1 MTRFSGSQREWPPY
15 GRSVVSV
22 AAGTVCTPR
31 ALLESVTIVPNDTQ
45 SARTDDPLPA
55 LLFDPYSGASGDMV
69 LGALVDLGLSIDAL
83 REHLQLVLSSGW
95 SISAETVEQ
104 NSIHGTRVQVELE
117 PNQPQ
122 RDWAEIRAM
131 IQGSSLPDPM
141 KQRALAIFELVAQA
155 EAHVHRTPLDRVH
168 FHEVGAVD
176 SIVDIC
182 GAAIG
187 FELLGIDRAWT
198 LPLRTG
204 QGFVKTSHGLL
215 PVPAPAT
222 AEIVARTQLLTI
234 APGPAD
240 AEVRAELLTPTGA
253 AIIGATAKPVAQ
265 PFTFAT
271 VGYGFGTMKLPWPNA
286 LRVYLS
292 DDVGA
297 VPEPSD
303 GELLL
308 ETNIDD
314 MNPQAFELLSER
326 LYAAGALEVWL
337 TPVHMKKFR
346 PATVVSLIAPE
357 ILRDQLSLVI
367 LQNSTSLGVRAIS
380 VDRTKADRAFETV
393 ATRFGDVALKLKIVD
408 GRVLNVM
415 PEYDDCAAL
424 ARATGAPFSEVW
436 NDAHRIGERFVGS
449 RVSPASH

>member
-1 MTRFSGSQREWPPY
+1 MDE
-15 GRSVVSV
+15 
-22 AAGTVCTPR
+22 
-31 ALLESVTIVPNDTQ
+31 
-45 SARTDDPLPA
+45 PLPS

-69 LGALVDLGLSIDAL
+69 LGALVDLGLSLDAL
-83 REHLQLVLSSGW
+83 REHLLLVLPEGW
-95 SISAETVEQ
+95 RIAAETVEQ
-104 NSIHGTRVQVELE
+104 NSVHGTRVSVSLE
-117 PNQPQ
+117 PDQPQ
-122 RDWAEIRAM
+122 RDWAEIRSM
-131 IQGSSLPDPM
+131 IQASPLPDAM
-141 KQRALAIFELVAQA
+141 KARALSIFELVAQA
-155 EAHVHRTPLDRVH
+155 EAHVHRTPIDRVH

-187 FELLGIDRAWT
+187 FELLSIDRAHT

-204 QGFVKTSHGLL
+204 QGFVNTSHGLL

-222 AEIVARTQLLTI
+222 AEIIARTHLPTTT
-234 APGPAD
+234 PGSAD

-253 AIIGATAKPVAQ
+253 AIIGATATSVAQ
-265 PFTFAT
+265 PFISAK

-292 DDVGA
+292 EHEEMI
-297 VPEPSD
+297 PEPD
-303 GELLL
+303 GGELLL

-314 MNPQAFELLSER
+314 MNPQAFELLTER
-326 LYAAGALEVWL
+326 LYSAGALEVWL
-337 TPVHMKKFR
+337 TPVQMKKSR
-346 PATVVSLIAPE
+346 PATVVSLLAPVS
-357 ILRDQLSLVI
+357 LREQLSQVI
-367 LQNSTSLGVRAIS
+367 LQNSTSLGVRAIP

-393 ATRFGDVALKLKIVD
+393 ITRFGDVTLKLKIVD

-436 NDAHRIGERFVGS
+436 NEAYRIGERYIGS
-449 RVSPASH
+449 RISSASH